1 MRHEDHTA
9 MRSDLEGLK
18 ITNRELKRLTGIPVK
33 ELTLPKMHR
42 LLIISSVSI
51 FLLFFSA
58 IIIIIFPIN
67 PIISLGSLILLISL
81 FSKNEFYSLR
91 QKISKAFSLKKY
103 SRHLLNILKEVERY
117 NAIIKAIDIKDQ
129 LEDAGNRDM
138 KLSNRKQVIEALK
151 ITRSDLVRGLKTE
164 RILRENQDLI
174 ESYPEMFSSNLIALT
189 ALQVS
194 DEASEHGRL
203 LDEALQIALNV
214 QKEMR
219 NLESD
224 R

>member
-1 MRHEDHTA
+1 

-33 ELTLPKMHR
+33 ELTLPKTHR

-51 FLLFFSA
+51 VLFFLSA

-67 PIISLGSLILLISL
+67 PIISLGILILLISV

-91 QKISKAFSLKKY
+91 QTISKAFSFKKC
-103 SRHLLNILKEVERY
+103 SKHLLNILKEVERY

-138 KLSNRKQVIEALK
+138 NLSNRKQVIEALK